1 MCALPSQKRK
11 MMVKVLLL
19 AQELPRWMTNRQMS

>member
-11 MMVKVLLL
+11 TKVKVLLL
-19 AQELPRWMTNRQMS
+19 AQELAQLMKNRQTS